1 MRTMYKEEVS
11 RKKLHSVIAFF
22 LVLVPLI
29 YISDVFA
36 EMTLWNRHAGVFTN
50 PIMTIIAL
58 TILGY
63 AIDRCRTRYRYS
75 IIADQLI
82 IHKIKNGDQQIL
94 ENINIKDIESINKK
108 IDIYSKLQIGHKY
121 NCSVLQSWTCC
132 CTYKKFEKRKKI
144 YFQPSDTFINKLN
157 CTIMSEKKKIS

>member
-1 MRTMYKEEVS
+1 MRTIYKEEVS
-11 RKKLHSVIAFF
+11 RKKLHSIIAFF

-29 YISDVFA
+29 YVSDVFDK
-36 EMTLWNRHAGVFTN
+36 MTLWNRHAGVFTN
-50 PIMTIIAL
+50 P

-75 IIADQLI
+75 LIADQLI
-82 IHKIKNGDQQIL
+82 IHKIKNGDQQIV

-108 IDIYSKLQIGHKY
+108 LDIYSKLQIGRKY

-132 CTYKKFEKRKKI
+132 CTYKKAERRKKI

-157 CTIMSEKKKIS
+157 CTIISEKKKAS